1 MINRLL
7 NALHKIDVMKY
18 LHKLAIAGVMIF
30 ISLCSSAQLSQPID
44 FPLPPN
50 MPAANVSA
58 AEYYFDA
65 DPGFGKGHSINITSG
80 ADVSANNIPIDI
92 NSLTTGV
99 HRLFTRTKNASNV
112 WSLSNIAT
120 FFIIPPGALF
130 PPNTNT
136 INVTA
141 AECLFDND
149 PGFGKGSVIP
159 VTPGADVSASNVALE
174 IDTLSVGVHRL
185 FVRTQNSSGAWS
197 LTNVATFFIVTGT
210 ALFPVNPGVSNINKA
225 EYFLDTDPGFGNG
238 TSISVS
244 SGADIS
250 ANNIAVDIS
259 SLADGIHRV
268 YVRTQNSTGN
278 WSLTNV
284 ASFYIV
290 PVNFDIPPNPVT
302 GNITKL
308 EYFFDTDPGF
318 GKGTIITV
326 PPTSDLSNY
335 TFAADISGLK
345 NDTTHTLYIRTFDD
359 WSLTNTKTF
368 ILGQL
373 LPVTWISFNAKAVNN
388 QVLLN
393 WKTAQE
399 KNTDHFDVERSLDGE
414 HFSTIGTVASA
425 QNSAAESDY
434 SFRDDKPVHGIG
446 YYRLKQ
452 VDLDGHFT
460 YSIVITVKMN
470 TRLSVKI
477 LENPVHSNLHLQ
489 ITGTDGKPLH
499 LLIVDAA
506 GKKYKTLITG
516 EGSKEVNT
524 QSLSSGMYYLV
535 YQTDGHTISLPF
547 TKE

>member
-1 MINRLL
+1 
-7 NALHKIDVMKY
+7 MKY
-18 LHKLAIAGVMIF
+18 LYKVLPCVFILVIF
-30 ISLCSSAQLSQPID
+30 SLNCRAQLSQPID
-44 FPLPPN
+44 FPLPTN
-50 MPAANVSA
+50 MAAANVTA
-58 AEYYFDA
+58 AEYYFDS
-65 DPGFGKGHSINITSG
+65 DPGFGKGSPIGLSQG
-80 ADVSANNIPIDI
+80 SDVSVSNFSVNIS
-92 NSLTTGV
+92 SLSTGI
-99 HRLFTRTKNASNV
+99 HRLYVRTKNANNT
-112 WSLSNIAT
+112 WSLTNVASL
-120 FFIIPPGALF
+120 FIIPPGALI
-130 PPNTNT
+130 PPNANT
-136 INVTA
+136 SDINA
-141 AECLFDND
+141 AECFFDTD
-149 PGFGKGSVIP
+149 PGFGQGTLIPITAGKDISVNNYAVPI
-159 VTPGADVSASNVALE
+159 G
-174 IDTLSVGVHRL
+174 TLSTGVHRL
-185 FVRTQNSSGAWS
+185 YIRTQNVDGKWS
-197 LTNVATFFIVTGT
+197 MTNIASFFIVPPG
-210 ALFPVNPGVSNINKA
+210 ALLPPNAVASDVSAA
-225 EYFLDTDPGFGNG
+225 EYFIDTDPGFGNG
-238 TSISVS
+238 TSISVTT
-244 SGADIS
+244 GADIS
-250 ANNIAVDIS
+250 TNNIAVDIS
-259 SLADGIHRV
+259 SFADGIHRV
-268 YVRTQNSTGN
+268 YARTQNTTGN

-290 PVNFDIPPNPVT
+290 PVNFDIPPNPVP

-318 GKGTIITV
+318 GKGTIITG